1 MPELTESIESINN
14 QLINL
19 YGIDTITGQPM
30 FRVVFSDTQTEKRL
44 TPCDDRGNELL
55 HPEVRELPKYQ
66 WIKGKYILEQLV
78 GIPEVNM
85 PELPTSKMSYEPL
98 YVFEGNLGKYLPP
111 RLDVAKILID
121 TMYAALGKE
130 SLAKYLQGTE
140 EELIQRQKELD
151 EVQEYLYGD
160 ESSLLGDTVDES
172 GSTIIVPRVWMGES

>member
-1 MPELTESIESINN
+1 
-14 QLINL
+14 
-19 YGIDTITGQPM
+19 
-30 FRVVFSDTQTEKRL
+30 
-44 TPCDDRGNELL
+44 
-55 HPEVRELPKYQ
+55 
-66 WIKGKYILEQLV
+66 
-78 GIPEVNM
+78 M

-121 TMYAALGKE
+121 TMYAAMGKK